1 MEPVSGTPFT
11 EVAVLPAEANGR
23 SFMGSKKGELRADE
37 IKEDKDH
44 EFVGAHEFGH
54 SAGLP
59 DEYNERSKNASYRQP
74 GFISYTP
81 GSPYAHDVKGLMVG
95 NVALRARYFWH
106 FAEWLHAADGLART
120 VDVGKYQYRVESHA
134 KNALKKN
141 YTYTAHAIEE
151 AAKVES
157 GSNRSR
163 YGLVLNV
170 IGSDEYGKGDSPE
183 ALVPGHAVDGT
194 LQILLR
200 LRISFVGISGYMD
213 IVNMLVAIQANI
225 DRKFN
230 YRTLEDRGKW
240 LVRGKHWGAPE
251 VAFQK
256 CAIFVH
262 PRFLVKNF
270 PRHDDSF
277 AKRYAK
283 DVGVFRKTAT
293 GEFDFRFAE
302 DQYIDKV
309 EALEREKHFG
319 VTIKSTGFFEKNYC
333 RWDTPTGRE
342 LLVAGGNTS
351 SAGEC
356 VAESVPEMLGI
367 RKKADDI
374 KPADL
379 KPLVDNYLK
388 DATIEV
394 FP

>member
-1 MEPVSGTPFT
+1 
-11 EVAVLPAEANGR
+11 
-23 SFMGSKKGELRADE
+23 MGKKKGEIRADE
-37 IKEDKDH
+37 IKEDKDNA
-44 EFVGAHEFGH
+44 FVGAHEFGH

-59 DEYNERSKNASYRQP
+59 DEYNERSTKASYRQP
-74 GFISYTP
+74 GFLSYTP
-81 GSPYAHDVKGLMVG
+81 GSPYSLDDKALMV
-95 NVALRARYFWH
+95 NNIALRARYYWH
-106 FAEWLHAADGLART
+106 LAEWLHAADGMART
-120 VDVGKYQYRVESHA
+120 VDLGKYQYRIEPHA
-134 KNALKKN
+134 RNTVKKN
-141 YTYTAHAIEE
+141 YTYTSQAIED
-151 AAKVES
+151 AAKVET
-157 GSNRSR
+157 GTNRSR

-170 IGSDEYGKGDSPE
+170 IGPDEFGKGDTPK
-183 ALVPGHAVDGT
+183 ALVPGHVVDGM

-200 LRISFVGISGYMD
+200 LRFSFVGITDYMD
-213 IVNMLVAIQANI
+213 IVSMLQAIQANI
-225 DRKFN
+225 NRKFN

-240 LVRGKHWGAPE
+240 FIRGKHWGAPE

-256 CAIFVH
+256 CAFFVH

-270 PRHDDSF
+270 PRRDDSF
-277 AKRYAK
+277 VERYAK
-283 DVGVFRKTAT
+283 DVGVYRKTAT
-293 GEFDFRFAE
+293 GEFDYRFAE

-342 LLVAGGNTS
+342 LLVGAGSAS

-374 KPADL
+374 VPADL
-379 KPLVDNYLK
+379 KPLIDNYLK

-394 FP
+394 FT